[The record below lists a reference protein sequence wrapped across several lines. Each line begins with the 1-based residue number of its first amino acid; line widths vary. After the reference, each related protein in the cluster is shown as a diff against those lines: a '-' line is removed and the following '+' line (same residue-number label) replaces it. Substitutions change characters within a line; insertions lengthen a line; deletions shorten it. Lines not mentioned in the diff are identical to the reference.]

1 MDSIERAI
9 RDALAKGDA
18 RDKAYRENVYRSVLA
33 ALERAN
39 AADPELSQE
48 TIAHRRRAL
57 QGHITTIEREF
68 VVPSAPMVEP
78 PRAVADSARQAT
90 HSPQIDA
97 PTRDEPAAPRFDEA
111 SEEIGVAEDDR
122 LAPDGE
128 RRYRRRR
135 PYAVMFVVAMLVAA
149 VAIGAWWAAQ
159 LGLFSR
165 PEPSDPPPATGGESF
180 TPQPPAA
187 GTVRDWVTLFDVSDV
202 SGVITPSGTAA
213 GKVEDDDGTYL
224 VVRSG
229 SGGEAVL
236 VNVPEE
242 LLQRLAGGNV
252 VFDVIARSEE
262 GRETQIS
269 ISCNF
274 GELGD
279 CGRRRY
285 LVGYERADYLFDVE
299 LPAGT
304 PGADG
309 TIAIVSDVE
318 NEGKV
323 LHLFEIRAARR

>member
-9 RDALAKGDA
+9 RDALARGNA

-39 AADPELSQE
+39 AADPKLARE

-57 QGHITTIEREF
+57 QGHITAIEREY
-68 VVPSAPMVEP
+68 VAPAAPRVEP
-78 PRAVADSARQAT
+78 PHAPAGTDRQDIA
-90 HSPQIDA
+90 SPQIDA
-97 PTRDEPAAPRFDEA
+97 PARDEPAPPGLAEGSD
-111 SEEIGVAEDDR
+111 EIGVADDDR
-122 LAPDGE
+122 LAPRSE
-128 RRYRRRR
+128 RRSRRRR
-135 PYAVMFVVAMLVAA
+135 PYAAMFVVATLAA
-149 VAIGAWWAAQ
+149 ALAIGAWWTAQ

-165 PEPSDPPPATGGESF
+165 PAPAESPPVTDGESF
-180 TPQPPAA
+180 TPQPAA
-187 GTVRDWVTLFDVSDV
+187 PGAVRDWVKLFDISDI
-202 SGVITPSGTAA
+202 SGVITPSGAA
-213 GKVEDDDGTYL
+213 AEKVEDDDGTYL

-236 VNVPEE
+236 VNVPEQ
-242 LLQRLAGGNV
+242 LLQQLAGGNV
-252 VFDVIARSEE
+252 VFDVVARSEE

-299 LPAGT
+299 LPAGD

-309 TIAIVSDVE
+309 TIAIVSDVD